1 MPRPHHHTA
10 SNSLPLF
17 PFCNFEYMQKFPY
30 FIICKSFHSATFII
44 PSKVQAWKAEPCGC
58 PVLYISGNR
67 QDCFTKGAEPVWGS
81 PGNRAQRLNRK
92 DSIQHGVR
100 SALVCC
106 SPFTAFSF
114 ISTSMDPC
122 EFMHHRYFHNFSYSF
137 FFFSFLMLLA
147 PLSTGLFV
155 SSEINGWVLLTHTFF
170 LLSVMLV
177 LRIHLINL

>member
-1 MPRPHHHTA
+1 MQT
-10 SNSLPLF
+10 F
-17 PFCNFEYMQKFPY
+17 PFCNFYY
-30 FIICKSFHSATFII
+30 TFKGSGLEGRALCIY
-44 PSKVQAWKAEPCGC
+44 
-58 PVLYISGNR
+58 PVVYISGNR
-67 QDCFTKGAEPVWGS
+67 QDSFTKGAEPVWRS
-81 PGNRAQRLNRK
+81 PGNRAQRLNQK

-122 EFMHHRYFHNFSYSF
+122 EFMHQRYFHNFSYS